1 MLDNNSQNGWIMHAR
16 GAFDVL
22 LALGPDKIHT
32 EVEKDLLITQGG
44 GMVS

>member
-1 MLDNNSQNGWIMHAR
+1 MHAR

-32 EVEKDLLITQGG
+32 EVEKGLLITQGG